1 MSTPKSTNHHI
12 TTLSIEESI
21 SLWVDEADSLNT
33 EQLDSPYGRQL
44 WESYHLIGD
53 VLRDE
58 SLAIKPSDLFY
69 ARVAKAIDDEAL
81 EAQQVA
87 QSQLPGRLSQMWQRW
102 ALPASGIAAALLLTL
117 WYVQP
122 DSVNEGAAVVAT
134 ADEVWFDYLDAHRSL
149 AGASPASYALY
160 STAQGN

>member
-1 MSTPKSTNHHI
+1 MSMPRSANHNTTP
-12 TTLSIEESI
+12 LSLEESI
-21 SLWVDEADSLNT
+21 SLWVDEADTLNT

-58 SLAIKPSDLFY
+58 SLAITPSDLFY
-69 ARVAKAIDDEAL
+69 ARIAKAIDEEEL
-81 EAQQVA
+81 EANQAIQP
-87 QSQLPGRLSQMWQRW
+87 PGALTQMWQRW
-102 ALPASGIAAALLLTL
+102 ALPASGLVAALVLTL

-122 DSVNEGAAVVAT
+122 NSVDEVAPVLAT
-134 ADEVWFDYLDAHRSL
+134 ADEGWFDYIDAHRSL

-160 STAQGN
+160 SETAEGN

>member
-1 MSTPKSTNHHI
+1 MSTPKSTNHHT

-58 SLAIKPSDLFY
+58 NLAIKPSDLFY
-69 ARVAKAIDDEAL
+69 ARVAKAIDEEEL
-81 EAQQVA
+81 EAHQAV
-87 QSQLPGRLSQMWQRW
+87 QLQPGRLSQMWQRW
-102 ALPASGIAAALLLTL
+102 ALPASGIAAALVLTL

-122 DSVNEGAAVVAT
+122 GSVDESTPVLAA
-134 ADEVWFDYLDAHRSL
+134 ADEAWFDYIDAHRSL